1 MDEMKSITLDDVSAA
16 QKHFAADRANL
27 VAKNAATAAGVRK
40 AARVPEGVAENP
52 LSFDVEVKQGER
64 TNQKRSGRCWMFAAL
79 NTFRH
84 KMIAGFQLEEFE

>member
-64 TNQKRSGRCWMFAAL
+64 TNQKRSGRWWMFAS
-79 NTFRH
+79 
-84 KMIAGFQLEEFE
+84 

>member
-27 VAKNAATAAGVRK
+27 VVKTPPPPPVYAK

-52 LSFDVEVKQGER
+52 LSFDG
-64 TNQKRSGRCWMFAAL
+64 G
-79 NTFRH
+79 
-84 KMIAGFQLEEFE
+84 